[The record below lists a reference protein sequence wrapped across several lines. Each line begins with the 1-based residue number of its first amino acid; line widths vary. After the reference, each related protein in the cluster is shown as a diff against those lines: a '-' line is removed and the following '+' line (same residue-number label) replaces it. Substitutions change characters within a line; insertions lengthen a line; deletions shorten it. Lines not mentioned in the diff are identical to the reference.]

1 MDFDIQ
7 IWLQELTLKLLD
19 NFNDRVKFIG
29 IQGSYARQEANENSD
44 IDVVIILDKLSF
56 TDLREYKK
64 IVKTMAY
71 SEKACG
77 FISGEK
83 EIYNWPKHDLFQL
96 LNDTISLYGNLSDF
110 IPEITKQDASNAIN
124 INAANLYHQLCHC
137 CLFENNILEVLQF
150 GYKTAFFILQ
160 AIYYENNNEFIRSKN
175 DLVQKLN
182 GENKEILLVNINWNS
197 LNVQSNIAFYYEKL
211 LNWTKDKI

>member
-96 LNDTISLYGNLSDF
+96 LNDTISLYGKSF
-110 IPEITKQDASNAIN
+110 
-124 INAANLYHQLCHC
+124 
-137 CLFENNILEVLQF
+137 
-150 GYKTAFFILQ
+150 
-160 AIYYENNNEFIRSKN
+160 
-175 DLVQKLN
+175 
-182 GENKEILLVNINWNS
+182 
-197 LNVQSNIAFYYEKL
+197 
-211 LNWTKDKI
+211 